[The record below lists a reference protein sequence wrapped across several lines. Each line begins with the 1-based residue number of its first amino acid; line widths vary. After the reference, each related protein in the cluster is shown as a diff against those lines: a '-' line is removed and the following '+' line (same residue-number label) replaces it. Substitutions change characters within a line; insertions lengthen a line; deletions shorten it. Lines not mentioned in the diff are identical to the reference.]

1 MNLFKQFESV
11 TSADGCES
19 SAFDPNLLRIT
30 DLLLKKTSL
39 ERPAVPVSGESRY
52 LTQLWVFGN
61 REPWE
66 ELHPSDASLPR
77 SIGFEPRA
85 EKSVTQNHEIKNEIK
100 TALKLLTFREERV
113 LVQFWSPND
122 VGNGKHELLTTVDQ
136 PFGVGTVDEGLFSY
150 RRDSECN
157 SFLVDKH
164 YKEEDCGPPA
174 RVYREGLPEWTSDIT
189 NYAPEDFRL
198 QESAIRCN
206 LVGYLALPVFDSTRS
221 CVGVLELLMSSKY
234 MSYAYEVQQIHKA
247 LKIANLTTPQ
257 VFGWP
262 IFIDPSD
269 QKQNRMDKIHSVLKV
284 VCDTH
289 GLPLAQ
295 TWAVSPLTSSF
306 VAHET
311 FLVPSCNS
319 FNTKCI
325 EEESSCMFTSG
336 LPFYVRDLGMWHFRD
351 ACREQHLNVFYGF
364 VGRAMRTEGLC
375 FCGDVSELSEEEYPL
390 VYNAHISGLRSCV
403 TVFLSSLEHD
413 DYDDWVL
420 EFFLPLDI
428 NDHKYVPSLVETLK
442 QTIGVD
448 SGLELGDVS
457 SIQVVNKNSSA
468 HTEVQIIQISS
479 TTEAN
484 NLLEAGLSDP
494 ESIVA
499 NVAKTAL
506 VPSQCS
512 SRQNSDATLTESG
525 KKKGLEQG
533 RKRKMDSLTLEAVQ
547 QHFGMPIGQAAE
559 SLGVSRSTLK
569 RFCREHNISSWPV
582 TRHNKRTAI
591 VTEKEYEHV
600 DGEGD
605 FCRVYDTVSV
615 SDVVI
620 GTPRVAQRIDGEG
633 DFLG

>member
-11 TSADGCES
+11 PSADGGES
-19 SAFDPNLLRIT
+19 SDFDP
-30 DLLLKKTSL
+30 DLLLKKASL

-77 SIGFEPRA
+77 SNTEIYA
-85 EKSVTQNHEIKNEIK
+85 TQHPEIKNKIRD
-100 TALKLLTFREERV
+100 ALKLLTFREERV
-113 LVQFWSPND
+113 LVQFWWPSA
-122 VGNGKHELLTTVDQ
+122 VGSHILLTTVDQ

-150 RRDSECN
+150 RRDSERN
-157 SFLVDKH
+157 PLFVDKN
-164 YKEEDCGPPA
+164 EGEDEDAEVDPAPPTRA
-174 RVYREGLPEWTSDIT
+174 YRFGFPEWTSDIT
-189 NYAPEDFRL
+189 NYAPKDFPQ

-206 LVGYLALPVFDSTRS
+206 LVGYLALPVFDSKGFP
-221 CVGVLELLMSSKY
+221 VGVLELLTSSKY
-234 MSYAYEVQQIHKA
+234 ISYAYEVQQINKA
-247 LKIANLTTPQ
+247 LKNTNLKTSQ
-257 VFGWP
+257 LFDWSYA
-262 IFIDPSD
+262 PSGP
-269 QKQNRMDKIHSVLKV
+269 KQNRMDKIHSILKD

-295 TWAVSPLTSSF
+295 TWCVSYSRGY
-306 VAHET
+306 VVHEKI
-311 FLVPSCNS
+311 LKNSCNS

-325 EEESSCMFTSG
+325 GKVCMYTTG
-336 LPFYVRDLGMWHFRD
+336 LPFYVGDLGMWHFRE
-351 ACREQHLNVFYGF
+351 ACRERHLNGERGV
-364 VGRAMRTEGLC
+364 VGWAMATQGSC
-375 FCGDVSELSEEEYPL
+375 FCRDVSELSEEEYPL
-390 VYNAHISGLRSCV
+390 VYNARMCGLTSCF
-403 TVFLSSLEHD
+403 TIFLHGFGYLD
-413 DYDDWVL
+413 KGYVL
-420 EFFLPLDI
+420 EFFLPLGF
-428 NDHKYVPSLVETLK
+428 NDDKCVLSLVETLK
-442 QTIGVD
+442 QHVGANCVF
-448 SGLELGDVS
+448 EPGDVS
-457 SIQVVNKNSSA
+457 SVQVINKNSSIDK
-468 HTEVQIIQISS
+468 EVRIIPISS

-484 NLLEAGLSDP
+484 NLLEAGSSDP

-506 VPSQCS
+506 VPSQLS
-512 SRQNSDATLTESG
+512 SRQNYDATLTESG

-547 QHFGMPIGQAAE
+547 QHFGMPIGHAAE

-615 SDVVI
+615 SDVGI